1 MNGHDINR
9 ARDALHAIPPDLP
22 RPEWVKAGM
31 AAHAAGLSFDDFDS
45 WSALADCYEAAAA
58 RDTWRSIKPG
68 GGIGA
73 GTLFRMAADHGWREH
88 RQGPRKAA
96 RAPQSAA
103 PWHGCCRGVGTLQ
116 NGAG

>member
-58 RDTWRSIKPG
+58 RDTWRVRVHGVP
-68 GGIGA
+68 
-73 GTLFRMAADHGWREH
+73 AAANPVGL
-88 RQGPRKAA
+88 RQAC
-96 RAPQSAA
+96 S
-103 PWHGCCRGVGTLQ
+103 VT
-116 NGAG
+116 